1 MRGSD
6 KQTGSLFS
14 YVNLEERIPVR
25 QPLRKIKG
33 VVDAALASLDV
44 DFAALYAG
52 EGRPSIAPERLLRAS
67 LVQILFSIRSETQ
80 LMEQLQYNL
89 LFRWFVGPSID
100 EPVWVATVFT
110 KNRDRLLNT
119 EMSQKLLTAILAH
132 EKVAPLLSGDHFS
145 VDGTLVEAWA
155 SFKSFRPKPAAH
167 DTPPPD
173 GPAPPPATPA
183 TPDAGQAVDE
193 ATRTGA
199 GDMATGTESD
209 GSKGEDGIGRVMA
222 EPCEIGRNVER
233 NWRGETWSNATHASV
248 TDPQARLYR
257 KAKGRP
263 AQLCYMGHALTENRH
278 GFVVATELTHADG
291 TAERRAALAM
301 IERASPG
308 STKRIT
314 LGANKGYDDRG
325 FVAKLR
331 QMCVTPHV
339 AAKARH
345 SAIDARTTPHAG
357 YAMSQKKRKLI
368 EEPFGWGKTVGP
380 LAKTMLR
387 GLGRVCAQFTLTMP
401 PTISPGCPGSSPPDT
416 KQGGSPFTSPHD
428 HPARG
433 YGSTRPPFSG
443 TC

>member
-6 KQTGSLFS
+6 RQTGSLFS
-14 YVNLEERIPVR
+14 YVNLEERIPAR
-25 QPLRKIKG
+25 HPLRKIKG
-33 VVDAALASLDV
+33 VVDAALASLDA
-44 DFAALYAG
+44 DFAALYAD

-89 LFRWFVGPSID
+89 MFRWFVGLSID

-119 EMSQKLLTAILAH
+119 EMSQKLLAAILAH
-132 EKVAPLLSGDHFS
+132 EKVAPLLSDDHFS

-155 SFKSFRPKPAAH
+155 SFKSFKPKAAAP
-167 DTPPPD
+167 DAPPPD
-173 GPAPPPATPA
+173 GPPPPPPAVQ
-183 TPDAGQAVDE
+183 DAGQAADE

-199 GDMATGTESD
+199 DDMATGSDSD
-209 GSKGEDGIGRVMA
+209 GSTGEGS
-222 EPCEIGRNVER
+222 IGRNVER

-263 AQLCYMGHALTENRH
+263 AQLCYMGHAMTENRH

-308 STKRIT
+308 STRRIT
-314 LGANKGYDDRG
+314 IGADKGYDDRG

-339 AAKARH
+339 AARSSR
-345 SAIDARTTPHAG
+345 SAIDARTTRHAG
-357 YAMSQKKRKLI
+357 YATSQKKRKLV

-380 LAKTMLR
+380 IAKTMLR
-387 GLGRVCAQFTLTMP
+387 GLNRVGAQFTLTMAAYNL
-401 PTISPGCPGSSPPDT
+401 
-416 KQGGSPFTSPHD
+416 
-428 HPARG
+428 ARLPRLL
-433 YGSTRPPFSG
+433 TA
-443 TC
+443 

>member
-14 YVNLEERIPVR
+14 YVNLEERIPAR
-25 QPLRKIKG
+25 HPLRKIKG
-33 VVDAALASLDV
+33 VVDAALASLDA
-44 DFAALYAG
+44 DFAALYAD

-67 LVQILFSIRSETQ
+67 LVQILFSIRSERQ

-89 LFRWFVGPSID
+89 LFRWFVGLSID
-100 EPVWVATVFT
+100 EPVWVPTVFT
-110 KNRDRLLNT
+110 KNRDRLLDT
-119 EMSQKLLTAILAH
+119 EMSQKLLAAILAH
-132 EKVAPLLSGDHFS
+132 EKVAPLLSDDHFS

-155 SFKSFRPKPAAH
+155 SFKSFKPKAADPDARPPA
-167 DTPPPD
+167 DLPPPD
-173 GPAPPPATPA
+173 
-183 TPDAGQAVDE
+183 AGTTSKTGTIETTAAAE
-193 ATRTGA
+193 AKGGTGEMTATGA
-199 GDMATGTESD
+199 TSQE
-209 GSKGEDGIGRVMA
+209 IGQ
-222 EPCEIGRNVER
+222 EIGRNVER

-308 STKRIT
+308 STRRIT
-314 LGANKGYDDRG
+314 LGADKGYDDRG
-325 FVAKLR
+325 FVGKLR

-345 SAIDARTTPHAG
+345 SAIDARTTRHAG
-357 YAMSQKKRKLI
+357 YATSQRKRKLV

-380 LAKTMLR
+380 IAKTMLR
-387 GLGRVCAQFTLTMP
+387 GLNRVGAQFTLTMAAYNL
-401 PTISPGCPGSSPPDT
+401 
-416 KQGGSPFTSPHD
+416 
-428 HPARG
+428 ARLPRLIA
-433 YGSTRPPFSG
+433 T
-443 TC
+443 

>member
-6 KQTGSLFS
+6 KQAGSLFS
-14 YVNLEERIPVR
+14 YVNLEERIPAR
-25 QPLRKIKG
+25 HPLRKIKG
-33 VVDAALASLDV
+33 VVDAALASLDA
-44 DFAALYAG
+44 DFEALYAD

-67 LVQILFSIRSETQ
+67 LVQILFSIRSEKQ

-89 LFRWFVGPSID
+89 LFRWFVGLSID
-100 EPVWVATVFT
+100 EPVWVPTVFT

-119 EMSQKLLTAILAH
+119 EMSHKLLAAILAH
-132 EKVAPLLSGDHFS
+132 EKVAPLLSDDHFS

-155 SFKSFRPKPAAH
+155 SFKSFKPKAA
-167 DTPPPD
+167 DPD
-173 GPAPPPATPA
+173 DRPPAGP
-183 TPDAGQAVDE
+183 PSLDAGDNSKAGTTETTTAE
-193 ATRTGA
+193 AKGGASEMTATGA
-199 GDMATGTESD
+199 TSQ
-209 GSKGEDGIGRVMA
+209 
-222 EPCEIGRNVER
+222 EIGRNVER

-291 TAERRAALAM
+291 SAERRAALAM

-308 STKRIT
+308 RVAQHASGMTRRIT
-314 LGANKGYDDRG
+314 LGADKGYDDRG

-339 AAKARH
+339 AAKSRH
-345 SAIDARTTPHAG
+345 SAIDARTTRHAG
-357 YAMSQKKRKLI
+357 YATSQRKRKLV

-380 LAKTMLR
+380 IAKTMLR
-387 GLGRVCAQFTLTMP
+387 GLNRVGAQFTLTMAAYNLARLP
-401 PTISPGCPGSSPPDT
+401 RLLPG
-416 KQGGSPFTSPHD
+416 
-428 HPARG
+428 
-433 YGSTRPPFSG
+433 
-443 TC
+443 